1 MSDVGNAKSPAANP
15 TPGPC
20 PCVMPSRVLIVDDHP
35 IVRMGVRISL
45 AANPKW
51 EVCGEAADGA
61 QALREIGKL
70 APDVVILDVSMPI
83 MNGFEVAREIR
94 RIAPSTKIVFFS
106 IHDVPATAREV
117 GADGFVLKSSGVEAL
132 EKTLET
138 VLQHRL
144 AAGA

>member
-1 MSDVGNAKSPAANP
+1 M
-15 TPGPC
+15 PG
-20 PCVMPSRVLIVDDHP
+20 RVLIVDDHP
-35 IVRMGVRISL
+35 IVRVGVRILL

-51 EVCGEAADGA
+51 EVCGGAADGEE
-61 QALREIGKL
+61 ALREIAKL
-70 APDVVILDVSMPI
+70 APDVVILDLSMPV

-94 RIAPSTKIVFFS
+94 RIAPSTKIVIFS

-117 GADGFVLKSSGVEAL
+117 GADGFVLKSAGIEAL

-138 VLQHRL
+138 VLQRRS

>member
-1 MSDVGNAKSPAANP
+1 MVGAKASW
-15 TPGPC
+15 
-20 PCVMPSRVLIVDDHP
+20 CVVATRILIVDDHA
-35 IVRMGVRISL
+35 IVRMGVRTLL

-51 EVCGEAADGA
+51 KVCGEAANGE
-61 QALREIGKL
+61 QALREIAKL
-70 APDVVILDVSMPI
+70 APDVVILDLSLPG
-83 MNGFEVAREIR
+83 MNGFEVAKEIR
-94 RIAPSTKIVFFS
+94 RLAPSTKIVFFT

-138 VLQHRL
+138 VLLRRS